1 MHWFA
6 TPRLRVAAVS
16 AVAAVVIVALAAMWW
31 QLDLDSDRMLGV
43 VILQEDGSI
52 RVDTVGSDGPA
63 VAAGVREGD
72 VIAAIGG
79 EPVTDFASFNR
90 AWERLERGSP
100 VVVTLRRDGRSF
112 DATVL
117 PGTRFPWLRFGSSAV
132 ASLLHLAL
140 AALVLIS
147 APHDLRARLLFGLS
161 SAIAVELA
169 LPATFEAVPWWP
181 TLAPTT
187 FYLLTGLQL
196 GLELHLAT
204 EIPTRQGWSD
214 RPWLRPA
221 FYGAA
226 AAVAAIGA
234 VSALTYRLTEGR
246 LAELAFGVELFLD
259 SAALNGWALAV
270 VVILLLQLR
279 GAASGRHRHQVRL
292 VLAGVVPWAVYMLTV
307 EALYQLGVPTPP
319 WLTLIQPLVLM
330 LYPVAF
336 FVAMFHYHLFDL
348 QFVLRRSLVFTIVTV
363 GLAALFVV
371 AFQVGR
377 VLFTRSDTTDQASVA
392 ALSLSMLALGLL
404 FAPLRRLAQ
413 SFVDRRLFP
422 EQLEM
427 RSTLADI
434 AARLPSE
441 GTLTA
446 MGRLLVERLSSAL
459 NLSSA
464 TLLVADPA
472 SGVLVTLASSTVDL
486 ESQFG
491 QSLLLDPDDPG
502 VLLLRRTGHPIPSD
516 QMMAVSPS
524 MGQRMAAFDTEIAIG
539 LQSGDVTVGV
549 LMLGAKAS
557 GDRFRSDEMELLTL
571 FSHAVAT
578 VFENARLIQSATVE
592 SLTGLLRREAI
603 LAALER
609 EMQRAVRYRRPLT
622 VGMADIDFFKEV
634 NDRYGHLA
642 GDALLK
648 RVARSLADGLRAS
661 DAIGRFGGEEF
672 LFFLPETELEGALQ
686 VAEKLREA
694 IADIR
699 DAVESAPDARVTI
712 SIGLAELDHDQPATC
727 DPRALIDAADQSL
740 LQAKRR
746 GRNRVVAST
755 VAA

>member
-1 MHWFA
+1 VFWFA
-6 TPRLRVAAVS
+6 TRRLRVAAVT
-16 AVAAVVIVALAAMWW
+16 AVAAVVIVGLAAMWW
-31 QLDLDSDRMLGV
+31 QRDLDSDRTLGV
-43 VILQEDGSI
+43 VIVQQDAGILVESA
-52 RVDTVGSDGPA
+52 DGPA
-63 VAAGVREGD
+63 AVAGVREGD
-72 VIAAIGG
+72 VIEAIDG
-79 EPVTDFASFNR
+79 VAVHDFASFNR
-90 AWERLERGSP
+90 AWERLERGRP
-100 VVVTLRRDGRSF
+100 AVLTLQREGRPLE
-112 DATVL
+112 ATVL
-117 PGTRFPWLRFGSSAV
+117 PGTDFPWLRYASSGV

-161 SAIAVELA
+161 AAIAVELA
-169 LPATFEAVPWWP
+169 LPTALEAVPGWP
-181 TLAPTT
+181 TVATT
-187 FYLLTGLQL
+187 AFYLLTGLQL

-204 EIPTRQGWSD
+204 EIPTRQRWSD

-226 AAVAAIGA
+226 AAVAAVGTT
-234 VSALTYRLTEGR
+234 SALMYRLTEGR
-246 LAELAFGVELFLD
+246 AAEVAFQTELLLD
-259 SAALNGWALAV
+259 SVALNGWALAV
-270 VVILLLQLR
+270 VGILLLQLR
-279 GAASGRHRHQVRL
+279 GAASDRHRHQVRL
-292 VLAGVVPWAVYMLTV
+292 VLAGVVPWAAYMLTV
-307 EALYQLGVPTPP
+307 EVLYQLGIPTLT

-363 GLAALFVV
+363 ALAGLFVL

-377 VLFTRSDTTDQASVA
+377 VLFTRSETTDQAAVA

-413 SFVDRRLFP
+413 SWVDRRLFP
-422 EQLEM
+422 EQLEI

-441 GTLTA
+441 GTLAA
-446 MGRLLVERLSSAL
+446 MGRLLVERLSGAL

-464 TLLVADPA
+464 TLLVADPGT
-472 SGVLVTLASSTVDL
+472 GVLVTLASSTVDVDTH
-486 ESQFG
+486 FG
-491 QSLLLDPDDPG
+491 QSLLLEPDDPG
-502 VLLLRRTGHPIPSD
+502 VVLLRRTGHPVPAD

-524 MGQRMAAFDTEIAIG
+524 MGQRMTAFDTELAIA

-578 VFENARLIQSATVE
+578 VFQNARLIQSATVE

-603 LAALER
+603 LEALER

-661 DAIGRFGGEEF
+661 DAIGRYGGEEF
-672 LFFLPETELEGALQ
+672 LFFLPETDLEGALQ
-686 VAEKLREA
+686 VAEKLRQA

-699 DAVESAPDARVTI
+699 DAVESAPEARVTI
-712 SIGLAELDHDQPATC
+712 SIGLAELDHERPETKDL
-727 DPRALIDAADQSL
+727 RALIDSADQSL
-740 LQAKRR
+740 LRAKRC

>member
-1 MHWFA
+1 MFWFA

-16 AVAAVVIVALAAMWW
+16 AVAAVVIVGLAALMW
-31 QLDLDSDRMLGV
+31 QLDIDSDRMLGV
-43 VILQEDGSI
+43 VIVQDDAGI
-52 RVDTVGSDGPA
+52 RVDGVGSDGPA
-63 VAAGVREGD
+63 FAAGVREGD
-72 VIAAIGG
+72 VIEAIGG
-79 EPVTDFASFNR
+79 DPVADFASFNR
-90 AWERLERGSP
+90 AWERLERGRP
-100 VVVTLRRDGRSF
+100 AVLTLQREGRSI
-112 DATVL
+112 DVTVR
-117 PGTRFPWLRFGSSAV
+117 PGADFPWLRFGSSAF

-140 AALVLIS
+140 AALVLVS

-161 SAIAVELA
+161 AAIAVELA
-169 LPATFEAVPWWP
+169 LPPALEAVPWWSI
-181 TLAPTT
+181 LAPTT

-204 EIPTRQGWSD
+204 EIPTRQRWSD
-214 RPWLRPA
+214 RRWLRPA
-221 FYGAA
+221 FYAAA
-226 AAVAAIGA
+226 AAVAAVGA
-234 VSALTYRLTEGR
+234 ATALTHRLAEGP
-246 LAELAFGVELFLD
+246 LAELAFQTERFLD
-259 SAALNGWALAV
+259 SVALNGWALAV

-279 GAASGRHRHQVRL
+279 GAANGRHRHQVRL

-307 EALYQLGVPTPP
+307 EALYQLGVPTPF
-319 WLTLIQPLVLM
+319 WLTMLQPLVLA
-330 LYPVAF
+330 LYPLAF
-336 FVAMFHYHLFDL
+336 FVAMFHYHLLDL

-363 GLAALFVV
+363 GLAGLFVV

-377 VLFTRSDTTDQASVA
+377 VLFTRSDTTDQAAVA

-413 SFVDRRLFP
+413 GWVDRRLFP

-427 RSTLADI
+427 RSTLAEI
-434 AARLPSE
+434 AARLPLE
-441 GTLTA
+441 GNLTA
-446 MGRLLVERLSSAL
+446 MGRLLVERLSNAL

-464 TLLVADPA
+464 TLFVADPS

-491 QSLLLDPDDPG
+491 QSLLLDPNDPG

-524 MGQRMAAFDTEIAIG
+524 MGLRMAAFETEIAIG

-578 VFENARLIQSATVE
+578 VFQNARLIQSATVE

-603 LAALER
+603 LEAFER
-609 EMQRAVRYRRPLT
+609 EMQRAIRYRRPLT

-661 DAIGRFGGEEF
+661 DAIGRYGGEEF
-672 LFFLPETELEGALQ
+672 LFFLPETDLEGALL
-686 VAEKLREA
+686 VAEKLRQA

-712 SIGLAELDHDQPATC
+712 SIGLAEIDHDRPETH
-727 DPRALIDAADQSL
+727 DTRALIDAADQSL
-740 LQAKRR
+740 LRAKRC